1 MGLWGTEAGDEKLK
15 ENIGK
20 EKMSG
25 AQVLVRFLEAKGVSQ
40 LYGIPGAAILPFYD
54 AVIDSEQIESYV
66 VRHEQMAV
74 FMADGYSRT
83 TGKVGVCACT
93 SGPAA
98 TNFITGLYGA
108 YGDSVPL
115 LAFTG
120 QAPSAFVGKDAFQE
134 APVVEMAQ
142 HVTKGAFLVKK
153 AEDLP
158 GIIKEAWRLATTGRK
173 GPVLLDLCLD
183 AQKGMVDVDLDELLF
198 EEPEVLPRAG
208 QEEIRK
214 CLEMIRGSRRP
225 VLYVGGGVV
234 LADAAAEFRQLAE
247 TLRIPVVCTLMGKDA
262 LPNDHELFAGMVGTI
277 CNSPLGNKT
286 FLESDLVVALGGRF
300 GDRGTGAIDLYTK
313 GRRFIHVNLDPREIN
328 RHVKTELGIA
338 ADLKSFLQ
346 SLNALIEEIGYV
358 PGTAAESRIQGL
370 LADKPKVARQREF
383 DHFPMKPQ
391 HAMYELR
398 KNLKRDAIVTHDC
411 GISQIWS
418 SQMFEMYEPRT
429 YLITGRA
436 GTMGWGLGA
445 ALAAK
450 LAKPGTQVVNL
461 LGDGSL
467 GMSLQDLATAAK
479 FNIPVIIFVL
489 NNSLLGLIRQQQN
502 LFFDKRRLSTELDY
516 ENVEMGHARGID
528 FVATARGMGVAAELV
543 EKPEE
548 IKEALGRAFAANRPY
563 LIEVLVD
570 PEAVCSVSRD
580 GTIAGV
586 VETV

>member
-1 MGLWGTEAGDEKLK
+1 MALWGTETNDEKIK
-15 ENIGK
+15 ASYGK
-20 EKMSG
+20 EKMTG
-25 AQVLVRFLEAKGVSQ
+25 AKLLVRFLEAKGITQ

-54 AVIDSEQIESYV
+54 CILDSDQIESYV
-66 VRHEQMAV
+66 VRHEQMAI

-108 YGDSVPL
+108 YGDSIPL

-134 APVVEMAQ
+134 APVIEMAA

-153 AEDLP
+153 ADELP

-183 AQKGMVDVDLDELLF
+183 AQKGLVEVDLDDLLA
-198 EEPEVLPRAG
+198 EEQEILPQASSDEVD
-208 QEEIRK
+208 K
-214 CLEMIRGSRRP
+214 CLEMIRSAKRP
-225 VLYVGGGVV
+225 VLYAGGGIV
-234 LADAAAEFRQLAE
+234 LANASAELRQLAE
-247 TLRIPVVCTLMGKDA
+247 ALRIPVVCTLMGKDA
-262 LPNDHELFAGMVGTI
+262 FPNDHDLFAGMVGTI

-286 FLESDLVVALGGRF
+286 FLGSDLVVCLGGRF
-300 GDRGTGAIDLYTK
+300 GDRGTGALDIYTK
-313 GRRFIHVNLDPREIN
+313 DRRFIHVNLDSREIN
-328 RHVKTELGIA
+328 RHVKAELGIA
-338 ADLKSFLQ
+338 ADLKGFLQ
-346 SLNALIEEIGYV
+346 SLNALVKETGYS
-358 PGTAAESRIQGL
+358 PSAEAEGRITEL
-370 LADKPKVARQREF
+370 VADKPKVARQMEF
-383 DHFPMKPQ
+383 DQFPMKPQ
-391 HAMYELR
+391 HAIHELR
-398 KNLKRDAIVTHDC
+398 KCLERDAIVTHDC

-418 SQMFEMYEPRT
+418 SQLLEMYEPRT
-429 YLITGRA
+429 YMITGRA

-450 LAKPGTQVVNL
+450 LAKPETQAVNL

-479 FNIPVIIFVL
+479 FNIPIVVFLL

-502 LFFDKRRLSTELDY
+502 LFFDRRWLSTELDY
-516 ENVEMGHARGID
+516 KNLEMGHNRGID
-528 FVATARGMGVAAELV
+528 FVAVAKGMGVAAELV
-543 EKPEE
+543 DRPEQ
-548 IKEALGRAFAANRPY
+548 IKDALERAFKSKRPY

-570 PEAVCSVSRD
+570 QDAVCPVSRD
-580 GTIAGV
+580 GSIAGV